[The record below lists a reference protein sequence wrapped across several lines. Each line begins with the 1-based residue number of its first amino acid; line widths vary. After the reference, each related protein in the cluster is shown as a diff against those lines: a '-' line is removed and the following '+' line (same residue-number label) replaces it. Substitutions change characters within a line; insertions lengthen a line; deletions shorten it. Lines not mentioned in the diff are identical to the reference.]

1 MQNFLEVLRLC
12 WDDAE
17 WDVCI
22 MELAFILI
30 DVKLSDT

>member
-1 MQNFLEVLRLC
+1 MQDSLEVLRPC

-22 MELAFILI
+22 MELVFILI
-30 DVKLSDT
+30 DVKLSAT